1 MGIRRLAADIMK
13 RRCGGDPRRVHAG
26 LQDQRDPFQVAALE
40 PQGRTRQEDLFETQ
54 ETEMMDLFHIL
65 DTDGEGVL
73 SLEEFKQGMGRLAF
87 LL

>member
-1 MGIRRLAADIMK
+1 
-13 RRCGGDPRRVHAG
+13 
-26 LQDQRDPFQVAALE
+26 
-40 PQGRTRQEDLFETQ
+40 
-54 ETEMMDLFHIL
+54 MMDLFHIL